1 MSEGEQAKRK
11 PGRPP
16 GSRNKST
23 LIQAQIQIDDLSLTA
38 VQYLNALM
46 TNDKTLLECE
56 DDVPYSIRF
65 NATKEIL
72 AKGIANE
79 KDKDVPKATQ
89 GTQTDETGKK
99 VHTGPQ
105 VFSTAAKAS

>member
-1 MSEGEQAKRK
+1 MSDSDKRK
-11 PGRPP
+11 PGRPT

-23 LIQAQIQIDDLSLTA
+23 LMRAQVRIDDLTFEA
-38 VQYLNALM
+38 VQYLEALM
-46 TNDKTLLECE
+46 KNDLQKLDSK

-65 NATKEIL
+65 SATKEIL

-79 KDKDVPKATQ
+79 ASKKAVDIPEAQ
-89 GTQTDETGKK
+89 ETEGGKK

-105 VFSTAAKAS
+105 VFSTAK